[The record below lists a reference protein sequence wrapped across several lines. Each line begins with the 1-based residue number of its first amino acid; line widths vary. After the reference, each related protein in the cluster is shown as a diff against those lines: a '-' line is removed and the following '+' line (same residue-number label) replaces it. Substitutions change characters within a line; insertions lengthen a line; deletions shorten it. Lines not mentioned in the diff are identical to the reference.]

1 MSLFSR
7 TEFVQGEEGV
17 RVGND
22 DGVQTFIVGVPVAMG
37 PITSHTFW
45 RMTFD
50 FDPPRKL
57 TEAERDAMARAVVNA
72 ANAYLAGMGEEPQG

>member
-22 DGVQTFIVGVPVAMG
+22 DGVQTFIVGVPAAMG
-37 PITSHTFW
+37 PLPSRSFW

-50 FDPPRKL
+50 FNPPRKL
-57 TEAERDAMARAVVNA
+57 TEAERAAMERAVVDA
-72 ANAYLAGMGEEPQG
+72 ANAYLAGLPKEPQG